1 MNPAHGWF
9 LKVTLFVYVIL
20 GLYWQSESV
29 TAAGEE
35 LTEGNMNEGGWNLVD
50 HSSAQA
56 SETNSNSDGSP
67 EKEFTVP
74 VKQASFAWRGG
85 QERQTTGEFT
95 MMAAVLLVC

>member
-1 MNPAHGWF
+1 
-9 LKVTLFVYVIL
+9 
-20 GLYWQSESV
+20 
-29 TAAGEE
+29 
-35 LTEGNMNEGGWNLVD
+35 MNEGGWNLVD

-85 QERQTTGEFT
+85 QERQTTGEHNGCFCT
-95 MMAAVLLVC
+95 IGLLADLCTASGVQASGCGLSRSSAPPARRAGRSWRCF